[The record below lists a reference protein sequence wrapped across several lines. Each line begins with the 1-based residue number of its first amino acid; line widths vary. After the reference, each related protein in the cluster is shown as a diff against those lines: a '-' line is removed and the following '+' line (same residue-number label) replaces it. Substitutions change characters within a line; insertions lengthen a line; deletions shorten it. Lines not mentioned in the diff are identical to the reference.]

1 MKGSVKGKRSAR
13 PEDGGG
19 TQPSGTQN
27 TQAEKTTHIADEVLH
42 L

>member
-13 PEDGGG
+13 LQGGGG
-19 TQPSGTQN
+19 TQPSDTQN
-27 TQAEKTTHIADEVLH
+27 TEAQKTTHIADEVLH